1 MKFIPIFEPYLFAI
15 CIDNKIDE
23 FSLFINFLTDTILL
37 EEYFNENKQVLDFYN
52 LTKEEAILQT
62 ADLAEELYY
71 KLEKYKDSLDEV
83 FQPLRILDGGITLQ
97 KMKLKSN
104 WIRVYAIKLESKYYV
119 ITGGAIKQS
128 QIMQDHLETLVQ
140 LNRLKMVKAYFEEQ
154 GILDIDGFFE
164 LINE

>member
-1 MKFIPIFEPYLFAI
+1 MKFIPIFEPYLFSI
-15 CIDNKIDE
+15 SINHKIDE
-23 FSLFINFLTDTILL
+23 LSLFIDFLTDTILL
-37 EEYFNENKQVLDFYN
+37 ENYFNENKQVLEFYN

-62 ADLAEELYY
+62 SDLAEELYY
-71 KLEKYKDSLDEV
+71 KLEKNKENLDRL

-104 WIRVYAIKLESKYYV
+104 WIRIYAIKLESKYFV

-128 QIMQDHLETLVQ
+128 QVMQDHYETVVQ
-140 LNRLKMVKAYFEEQ
+140 LNRLKMVKTYLGEQ
-154 GILDIDGFFE
+154 GIFDVDGFFE